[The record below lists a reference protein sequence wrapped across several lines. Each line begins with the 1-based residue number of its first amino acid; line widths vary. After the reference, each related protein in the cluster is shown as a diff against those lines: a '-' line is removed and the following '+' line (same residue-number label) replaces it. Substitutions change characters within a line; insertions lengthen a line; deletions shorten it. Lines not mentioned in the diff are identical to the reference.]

1 MKCDPFLSLQLAG
14 YGPFSFFSY
23 IKKKKALLI
32 TDVST
37 VETGTRGRFPFSQ
50 QFGAVCVPT
59 VELCCGGQ
67 RGRAPAS
74 PSFFLSF
81 FLNFKKK
88 SSMDFG

>member
-1 MKCDPFLSLQLAG
+1 MKRDPFLSLQLAG

-23 IKKKKALLI
+23 IRKKKKALLI

-50 QFGAVCVPT
+50 QFGAVCVPM
-59 VELCCGGQ
+59 VELSCGGQ

-74 PSFFLSF
+74 PSFFFKF
-81 FLNFKKK
+81 F
-88 SSMDFG
+88 S